1 VAVTGPSACFRVG
14 LRVSEGVVLPGPLQ
28 VGDLLAGRYELLDPV
43 ATDGPAV
50 LWRAHDEVLARDVAV
65 RVLPTPNK
73 ESRKQV
79 APFLSAA
86 ARAGAVSHPGL
97 VRVYDAAEEP
107 GPRRGTDVVY
117 LIREWVEGEPL
128 DEHLARVGELAAP
141 DAADLLRQL
150 ADALTAAHTSGL
162 PHGRVHPG
170 NVLITPSGRVRVTD
184 AAVASAVHGDEV
196 TDPLDDVAVWRDTR
210 DAAAVL
216 YALLTTRWPASST
229 PQPGGSLAAAPLSQ
243 GHAVGPHQVRASVS
257 RHLDHV
263 VLRALDPGQ
272 VPMLPPLRTPQAL
285 ADAADHEAEAARR
298 ERQSVSARREPGWVR
313 RHAGVLMALGLVLA
327 LGGLGWFAGL
337 AVGTLERR
345 PDAVDA
351 LVASPAPGTSGASP
365 APALDLRNAPLR
377 DFDPLGD
384 KQENPD
390 QVRNAVDLD
399 PTTAWVTQRYRT
411 AKFSGL
417 KDGVGLLVDLGS
429 PRDLRRVRVAFTSP
443 GAHVELRVTNVAP
456 STLDATREVASDDSG
471 AQVANLVPRAPTRV
485 RYVLIWITELPKA
498 DEGYRVGISEV
509 AVS

>member
-1 VAVTGPSACFRVG
+1 M
-14 LRVSEGVVLPGPLQ
+14 LPGPLQ
-28 VGDLLAGRYELLDPV
+28 VGDLLAGRYQLLDPV

-50 LWRAHDEVLARDVAV
+50 LWRARDEVLARDVAV

-73 ESRKQV
+73 ASRVQV
-79 APFLSAA
+79 APFLAAA

-117 LIREWVEGEPL
+117 LIREWVDGEPL

-150 ADALTAAHTSGL
+150 ADALTAAHRAGL

-170 NVLITPSGRVRVTD
+170 NVLVTPNGRVRVTD
-184 AAVASAVHGDEV
+184 AAVAAAVHGDDV
-196 TDPLDDVAVWRDTR
+196 PDPLDDVAVWRDTR

-229 PQPGGSLAAAPLSQ
+229 PQPGGSLAVAPLSQ
-243 GHAVGPHQVRASVS
+243 GHAVGPHQVRAGVS
-257 RHLDHV
+257 RQLDHV

-298 ERQSVSARREPGWVR
+298 ERQAATAPREPGWAR
-313 RHAGVLMALGLVLA
+313 RHAGWLMAGGLVLG
-327 LGGLGWFAGL
+327 LGAIGWFAGL
-337 AVGTLERR
+337 AVGTLERN
-345 PDAVDA
+345 PGAVDA
-351 LVASPAPGTSGASP
+351 LVASPAPGASGASP
-365 APALDLRNAPLR
+365 APALDLRRAPIR

-384 KQENPD
+384 KQESPD
-390 QVRNAVDLD
+390 QVRNAVDQD

-411 AKFSGL
+411 AQFSGL
-417 KDGVGLLVDLGS
+417 KGGVGLLIDLGS
-429 PRDLRRVRVAFTSP
+429 PRDLRRVRVAFTAP
-443 GAHVELRVTNVAP
+443 GAHVELRITNVAP
-456 STLDATREVASDDSG
+456 STLEATRAVATDNSG
-471 AQVANLVPRAPTRV
+471 SQVANLQPGTRTRA
-485 RYVLIWITELPKA
+485 RYLLVWVTELPKS
-498 DEGYRVGISEV
+498 DEGYRVGIAEV

>member
-1 VAVTGPSACFRVG
+1 
-14 LRVSEGVVLPGPLQ
+14 VLPGPLH
-28 VGDLLAGRYELLDPV
+28 VGDLLAGRYQLLDPV

-50 LWRAHDEVLARDVAV
+50 LWRARDEVLARDVAV

-73 ESRKQV
+73 ASRAAV

-86 ARAGAVSHPGL
+86 ARAGAVGHPGR

-117 LIREWVEGEPL
+117 LIREWVDGEPL

-150 ADALTAAHTSGL
+150 ADALTAAHRAGL

-170 NVLITPSGRVRVTD
+170 NVLVTPSGRVRVTD
-184 AAVASAVHGDEV
+184 AAVASAVHGDDVPE
-196 TDPLDDVAVWRDTR
+196 PLDEVAVWRDTR

-216 YALLTTRWPASST
+216 YALLTTRWPSTAT
-229 PQPGGSLAAAPLSQ
+229 PQPGGSLAAAPRAQ
-243 GHAVGPHQVRASVS
+243 GHVVGPHQVRASVS
-257 RHLDHV
+257 RQLDHI
-263 VLRALDPGQ
+263 VLRALDPKQ
-272 VPMLPPLRTPQAL
+272 LPALPAIGTPQAL
-285 ADAADHEAEAARR
+285 ADATDHEAEAARR
-298 ERQSVSARREPGWVR
+298 ERQAAATPREPGWAR
-313 RHAGVLMALGLVLA
+313 RHAGWLMAGGLVLT
-327 LGGLGWFAGL
+327 LGVLGWFAGV

-351 LVASPAPGTSGASP
+351 LVASPAPGPSGASP
-365 APALDLRNAPLR
+365 APALDLRSAPIR

-384 KQENPD
+384 KQESPD
-390 QVRNAVDLD
+390 QVRNAVDQD

-411 AKFSGL
+411 AQFSGL
-417 KDGVGLLVDLGS
+417 KDGVGLLVDLRA
-429 PRDLRRVRVAFTSP
+429 PRDLHRVRVAFTAP
-443 GAHVELRVTNVAP
+443 GAHVQLRITNVSP
-456 STLDATREVASDDSG
+456 STLDATRAVATDDSG
-471 AQVANLVPRAPTRV
+471 SQVANLVPGTRARA
-485 RYVLIWITELPKA
+485 RFVLIWITELPKS